1 MQRKVDDSK
10 TEWLD
15 ASSIDRSQKI
25 ISLDNHKRFKPT
37 SDIIPHDK
45 KVSILP
51 LVEKSNRSWHIV
63 ILLGKQKDYRPAS
76 PYLGFGVLF

>member
-15 ASSIDRSQKI
+15 ASSIDRSQEI
-25 ISLDNHKRFKPT
+25 ISLDDNKMLKPN

-51 LVEKSNRSWHIV
+51 HLKLVIDQMAPR
-63 ILLGKQKDYRPAS
+63 ILLP
-76 PYLGFGVLF
+76 LN